1 MGNWNRFILGILVLS
16 AFGLAG
22 FALAE
27 TLDTS
32 MHWDVVAGGSGISS
46 GGDVSIHTTL
56 GQVTTGESS
65 GGNVNLSSGFWQR
78 SSSRYKTYLPV
89 VVNNY

>member
-1 MGNWNRFILGILVLS
+1 MGKWNRFILGFLLLS

-27 TLDTS
+27 TLDAS
-32 MHWDVVAGGSGISS
+32 ISWEVVAGGNGLSSS
-46 GGDVSIHTTL
+46 GDVGIHATL
-56 GQVTTGESS
+56 GQVTIGEASD
-65 GGNVNLSSGFWQR
+65 GNVTLKSGFWQW

-89 VVNNY
+89 VLNNY